1 MAPMQKR
8 SIKIGGH
15 STSVALEP
23 AFWEELTAQAGV
35 RNLSV
40 NALIA
45 EIDHKRGTANLASAL
60 RLYVLETLKGQISG
74 KISRA

>member
-1 MAPMQKR
+1 MWP
-8 SIKIGGH
+8 
-15 STSVALEP
+15 
-23 AFWEELTAQAGV
+23 
-35 RNLSV
+35 V